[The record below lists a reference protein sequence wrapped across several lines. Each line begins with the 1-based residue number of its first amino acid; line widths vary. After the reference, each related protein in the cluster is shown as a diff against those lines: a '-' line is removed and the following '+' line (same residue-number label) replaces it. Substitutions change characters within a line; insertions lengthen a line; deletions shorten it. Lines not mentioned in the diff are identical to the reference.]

1 MVSYVAWFP
10 RPSLLWPRGRVSR
23 NQCLLIPHFILSV
36 KSVLCIRRFLISK
49 SVSQKM
55 GQKAFI
61 VLNYT
66 CKSDTLKRW
75 LRFAPRSSWCFL
87 WKVEGLMKFRLR
99 GNWARAEDRP
109 HKSRSSG
116 YHKWIIARGFWPTG
130 ICCLLNYFSSN
141 NSILFSSIQEKNL
154 LLKWTN
160 LAAACSNKK
169 LDIPVWKIERW
180 TFFGTKSA

>member
-1 MVSYVAWFP
+1 MPPNPPLYFEREICVVHSK
-10 RPSLLWPRGRVSR
+10 
-23 NQCLLIPHFILSV
+23 IPYIQ
-36 KSVLCIRRFLISK
+36 IRISK
-49 SVSQKM
+49 N
-55 GQKAFI
+55 GA
-61 VLNYT
+61 
-66 CKSDTLKRW
+66 KSFHSFKLHAKRW

-116 YHKWIIARGFWPTG
+116 YHKWMIARGFWPTG

-141 NSILFSSIQEKNL
+141 NSILFSSIPEKNL

-169 LDIPVWKIERW
+169 LDLPVWKIERW